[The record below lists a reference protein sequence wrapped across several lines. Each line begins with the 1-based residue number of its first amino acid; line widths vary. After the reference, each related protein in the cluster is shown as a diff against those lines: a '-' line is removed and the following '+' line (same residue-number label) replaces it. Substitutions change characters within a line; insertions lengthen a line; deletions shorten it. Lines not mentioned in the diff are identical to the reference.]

1 MNTLPSE
8 KEMYRAL
15 VQKDISYEGIFFVGV
30 KTTGIFC
37 RPTCT
42 AKKPQ
47 QSNVEYFKN
56 TSEAL
61 NAGYRPCRR
70 CNPMEPAG
78 STPKNI
84 NELLKLV
91 ESDPSKKWKDYELRK
106 NGFDPAAVR
115 RWFQKHH
122 RITFQSYLRSRRLA
136 LAIGSIKQGD
146 NITQTAFEIGFE
158 SLSGFRDAFK
168 KITGTTPAESKNVE
182 VVYLN
187 RILTPLGPMLA
198 GAINNKICLLEF
210 VDRKMLETQ
219 LKRITKYFN
228 CTFLPGS
235 VPVIEKL
242 QEEMNAYF
250 EGRLKTFSV
259 PVSYPGT
266 EFQKRVWNVLLDL
279 PYGETRSYE
288 KQAELIGNPT
298 AVRAVA
304 SANGNNRISILIPCH
319 RVVGKNGELCGYGGG
334 LWRKKYLLDLEK
346 KYK

>member
-1 MNTLPSE
+1 
-8 KEMYRAL
+8 
-15 VQKDISYEGIFFVGV
+15 YEGIFFVGV

-136 LAIGSIKQGD
+136 LA
-146 NITQTAFEIGFE
+146 
-158 SLSGFRDAFK
+158 
-168 KITGTTPAESKNVE
+168 
-182 VVYLN
+182 
-187 RILTPLGPMLA
+187 
-198 GAINNKICLLEF
+198 
-210 VDRKMLETQ
+210 
-219 LKRITKYFN
+219 
-228 CTFLPGS
+228 
-235 VPVIEKL
+235 
-242 QEEMNAYF
+242 
-250 EGRLKTFSV
+250 
-259 PVSYPGT
+259 
-266 EFQKRVWNVLLDL
+266 
-279 PYGETRSYE
+279 
-288 KQAELIGNPT
+288 
-298 AVRAVA
+298 
-304 SANGNNRISILIPCH
+304 
-319 RVVGKNGELCGYGGG
+319 
-334 LWRKKYLLDLEK
+334 
-346 KYK
+346 